1 MQTTEEAAELESI
14 RRRARR
20 GEDLSIEEFAL
31 LNTFWSQRPKGTLV
45 PSIAAKQRIPVNTQK
60 PGVLYCSFC
69 GKEVPYCVATIGTI
83 TDIKV
88 FTNMVNA
95 MGPDEV
101 PRFVELKRV
110 SAQVN
115 KIVACA
121 EHALR
126 IKPRVDKDGKVHN
139 CVKFDYI

>member
-1 MQTTEEAAELESI
+1 MDTNEELAGI

-20 GEDLSIEEFAL
+20 GEDLSIEEYKL
-31 LNTFWSQRPKGTLV
+31 LDAFWAQRPKGVLV
-45 PSIAAKQRIPVNTQK
+45 PTIAAKQVIPVNHHK

-69 GKEVPYCVATIGTI
+69 DKPVPYVVATVGTV
-83 TDIKV
+83 TDVRV

-95 MGPDEV
+95 MGPNEI
-101 PRFVELKRV
+101 PRFVELKRI

-115 KIVACA
+115 KIVACP
-121 EHALR
+121 EHALK
-126 IKPRVDKDGKVHN
+126 IKARVDKDGKVHN